1 MNEIETEIE
10 KFDWL
15 IDEETA
21 RLLLMEK
28 NKLIER
34 KKIKEAEGNVAIDAK
49 IESKGKIYE
58 KKAIAV
64 IGDESGHCVLKLWDE
79 NKKILNYLNEGD
91 CVRIANG
98 IARTGIY
105 GLEINVGK
113 FGSISKIDKKIET
126 KIKFEEGD
134 GIFCLKGKIEKKF
147 PTNLFID
154 ENYEKFSRKIIVDGK
169 EIYLFD
175 ERAKDVSKINEGSDV
190 ILLWIYKR
198 NGKICATSFSKIIQK
213 QHSESH

>member
-1 MNEIETEIE
+1 MDEINAEME

-15 IDEETA
+15 IDEDVA
-21 RLLLMEK
+21 KLLLMEK
-28 NKLIER
+28 NRLIER
-34 KKIKEAEGNVAIDAK
+34 KKIMEAEGNVAIDAK

-58 KKAIAV
+58 KNSIAV

-98 IARTGIY
+98 IARRGIY

-113 FGSISKIDKKIET
+113 FGNINKTDKKIET
-126 KIKFEEGD
+126 KMEFVEKD
-134 GIFCLKGKIEKKF
+134 GIFCIKGKIEKKF
-147 PTNLFID
+147 PTNVFID
-154 ENYEKFSRKIIVDGK
+154 ENYEKFSRKIIVDGR

-175 ERAKDVSKINEGSDV
+175 ERARDANKINEGEDI
-190 ILLWIYKR
+190 ILLWVYKR
-198 NGKICATSFSKIIQK
+198 NGKIYATSFSKIIQK